1 MNISL
6 IKKLGVF
13 TIIGTLV
20 CADALAQSPI
30 RMDIDVSTRRSRQ
43 NVGAGDSG
51 QARTET
57 VSLRVRIRQSGGT
70 QSDVP
75 LTAEVYTIGRKI
87 HTGVYLIIDVVK
99 QDFSFADN
107 RLFEFTT
114 RGYPLGFTE
123 GNINVGARYETF
135 LVVVADKDGNI
146 LETRSGRSIR
156 DEGIDFIRTLGPR
169 TLFDRDG
176 NVIGEIDDKNQAFRS
191 AAPAA
196 VQ

>member
-1 MNISL
+1 MKRIKCILLSL
-6 IKKLGVF
+6 VIGMVLGLWF
-13 TIIGTLV
+13 GFNMG
-20 CADALAQSPI
+20 
-30 RMDIDVSTRRSRQ
+30 MDRPLLSNPFEES
-43 NVGAGDSG
+43 SF
-51 QARTET
+51 EEK
-57 VSLRVRIRQSGGT
+57 IRQTGGT

-99 QDFSFADN
+99 QDFSFAEN

-176 NVIGEIDDKNQAFRS
+176 NVIGEIDDKNQSFRS